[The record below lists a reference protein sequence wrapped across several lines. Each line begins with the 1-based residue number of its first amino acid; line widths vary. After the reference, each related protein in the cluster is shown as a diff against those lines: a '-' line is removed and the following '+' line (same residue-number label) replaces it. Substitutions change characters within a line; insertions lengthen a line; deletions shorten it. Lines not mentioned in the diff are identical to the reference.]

1 MPVSPA
7 ILKIHK
13 GSEPVWEYSVNTE
26 VVTIGRATDSDLV
39 INDPLVSRQHA
50 QISRKGA
57 CYQIT
62 DFGSTDGTRVNN
74 ILLKP
79 NIPHFLANGD
89 TIGIGN
95 SELRSI
101 VQADD
106 PDPTAVAVQK
116 PLDEQVTVAAI
127 HCGEG
132 NETVFVSRSIC
143 AAAIA

>member
-1 MPVSPA
+1 MEIA
-7 ILKIHK
+7 F
-13 GSEPVWEYSVNTE
+13 Y
-26 VVTIGRATDSDLV
+26 AC
-39 INDPLVSRQHA
+39 IN
-50 QISRKGA
+50 RKGDR
-57 CYQIT
+57 YQIT
-62 DFGSTDGTRVNN
+62 DFASTDSTRVNN

-89 TIGIGN
+89 TISIGN

-127 HCGEG
+127 HLRG

-143 AAAIA
+143 VAAIA